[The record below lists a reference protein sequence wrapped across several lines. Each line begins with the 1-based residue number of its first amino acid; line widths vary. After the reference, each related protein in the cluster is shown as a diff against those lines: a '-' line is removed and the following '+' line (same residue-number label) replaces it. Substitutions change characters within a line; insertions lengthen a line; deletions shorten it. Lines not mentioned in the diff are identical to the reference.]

1 MKHWKRIIAVFAL
14 CMLSV
19 GLISAQPALASN
31 DRHEELLW
39 EELLWKLVGGA
50 GTKEPDESDQSD
62 QPNQPDT
69 EKTGW
74 VSENGLWHYYE
85 DEEVHSVANMLLS
98 FPYERDNGGS
108 AIGENRPEPRIIGIG
123 IPEYNTDDGAIIPD
137 TLSSDSGPDVLPAGS
152 ALIVST
158 DSNGVISLTQSEFNL
173 ILEDLGYD
181 TTNGYYMTPEGISAL
196 FTNITPY
203 GLELLQQRINQF
215 VSERSKDPDA
225 APVKGDLDAIFLNGE
240 NGSVLLANTPMN
252 LVITDNAKVDAVFLA
267 AGAADS
273 TVTVRAGSSV
283 DAMKIGAARN
293 TVHVEAGAS
302 VGGLVLD
309 APDAT
314 VTADGTVQN
323 VTLTGNSTDAKLDGA
338 GIQQQI
344 INADALKAGK
354 TAVTTLIG
362 GQRAVIPIKC
372 GKNASVTVNVTITPP
387 TAAAGTP
394 VIEGLDGAFASAG
407 NGQYTASLE
416 DVAFRKF
423 KVVIV
428 AKEDMSFSISMT
440 GIEADGEET
449 DDSANQQEDGNAA
462 ASGENTAQSSG
473 HTHVWGNWK
482 QTKAPTCTEKGAKTR
497 ACQVEGCGT
506 TQTWLV
512 DVIAHDWDTSAWIT
526 DGSKH
531 WHKCKTPGCTAITD
545 EAAHSGGT
553 ATCQAKA
560 KCAVCGEEY
569 GTLGE
574 HDWDTSA
581 WITDGSKHWHKCK
594 TEGCTAITD
603 EAAHSGGTA
612 TCQAKAVC
620 AVCNQLYGEVA
631 DHDWDTSAWITDGSK
646 HWHKCKTP
654 GCTAITDEAAH
665 SGGTATCK
673 EKAVCDV
680 CKQLYGEFGEHKM
693 EIVIPA
699 VEPTCEFPGITA
711 LYRCSVCK
719 EAVIPREEYGEPLNH
734 EVSFT
739 LVSQTPATCVS
750 PGLTLSKCDAC
761 GKEIREETPIDPNAH
776 NLLAELI
783 PGKAATCTET
793 GLTNGERCPD
803 CKAILTAQKEIPALT
818 HDWGEWKQTK
828 APTCLEASDETRT
841 CKRDG
846 CGATETRPVDVIA
859 HDWDTSAWITDGSK
873 HWHKCKT
880 PGCTAITDEAAHS
893 GGTATCKEKAVCD
906 VCKQPY
912 GEFGEHKMEIVEP
925 AVEPTCESPGMTAYY
940 RCSVCE
946 EAEIPSE
953 EYGEPLNHDWA
964 ETLTQGDTTHYYA
977 CSRCEARKDEAP
989 HSGGTAT
996 CQAKAKCAVCGKEYG
1011 ELADHDWETSGWI
1024 TDGSK
1029 HWHKC
1034 KTEGCT
1040 AITDEAAHSGG
1051 TATCQAKAKCEVC
1064 GEDYGEKSTEN
1075 HAGGTKKVYYT
1086 EGDTGYEYYVVC
1098 LSCGEKT
1105 GETGVTPYDDETF
1118 DSSTVE
1124 WDYGE
1129 ILVPGS

>member
-31 DRHEELLW
+31 FRHEELLW
-39 EELLWKLVGGA
+39 EELLWELIGGA
-50 GTKEPDESDQSD
+50 GTKERDESDQSD

-74 VSENGLWHYYE
+74 VYENGLWHYYK
-85 DEEVHSVANMLLS
+85 DGEVHSAANMLLS
-98 FPYERDNGGS
+98 FPDERDNGGS
-108 AIGENRPEPRIIGIG
+108 AIGENRPERRIIGIG
-123 IPEYNTDDGAIIPD
+123 IPEYNTDDGANIPDTDDGAIIPD

-152 ALIVST
+152 ALIVSK
-158 DSNGVISLTQSEFNL
+158 DYNGVNILTQSEFNL
-173 ILEDLGYD
+173 ILEDLGYAPEG
-181 TTNGYYMTPEGISAL
+181 GYDMTPERFSAL
-196 FTNITPY
+196 FTNLTPA
-203 GLELLQQRINQF
+203 GLVELQQRINQL

-225 APVKGDLDAIFLNGE
+225 APVKVDLGAIFLNGE
-240 NGSVLLANTPMN
+240 NGFALLANTPMN
-252 LVITDNAKVDAVFLA
+252 LEITGNLKVDAVFLA
-267 AGAADS
+267 TGAADS
-273 TVTVRAGSSV
+273 TVTVKAGSSV
-283 DAMKIGAARN
+283 DDMTIGAAGS
-293 TVHVEAGAS
+293 TVHVEAGGS
-302 VGGLVLD
+302 VGNLVLD

-323 VTLTGNSTDAKLDGA
+323 VTLTGNGMDAKLDGA
-338 GIQQQI
+338 GIQEKI
-344 INADALKAGK
+344 INANALKVGK
-354 TAVTTLIG
+354 TADITLKV

-372 GKNASVTVNVTITPP
+372 GKNANVTVNVTITPL
-387 TAAAGTP
+387 TAGTP

-407 NGQYTASLE
+407 DGQYTASLE

-423 KVVIV
+423 KVVID

-449 DDSANQQEDGNAA
+449 DASANQQEDGNAA
-462 ASGENTAQSSG
+462 ESRENTAQSSG
-473 HTHVWGNWK
+473 HTHVWSIWM
-482 QTKAPTCTEKGAKTR
+482 QTTAPTCTEKGEETR
-497 ACQVEGCGT
+497 ACHVEGCGET
-506 TQTWLV
+506 ETRPV
-512 DVIAHDWDTSAWIT
+512 DVIA
-526 DGSKH
+526 
-531 WHKCKTPGCTAITD
+531 
-545 EAAHSGGT
+545 
-553 ATCQAKA
+553 
-560 KCAVCGEEY
+560 
-569 GTLGE
+569 

-612 TCQAKAVC
+612 TCQAKAIC
-620 AVCNQLYGEVA
+620 AVCNQPYGEVA

-665 SGGTATCK
+665 SGGTATC
-673 EKAVCDV
+673 
-680 CKQLYGEFGEHKM
+680 Q
-693 EIVIPA
+693 
-699 VEPTCEFPGITA
+699 
-711 LYRCSVCK
+711 
-719 EAVIPREEYGEPLNH
+719 
-734 EVSFT
+734 
-739 LVSQTPATCVS
+739 
-750 PGLTLSKCDAC
+750 
-761 GKEIREETPIDPNAH
+761 
-776 NLLAELI
+776 
-783 PGKAATCTET
+783 
-793 GLTNGERCPD
+793 
-803 CKAILTAQKEIPALT
+803 
-818 HDWGEWKQTK
+818 
-828 APTCLEASDETRT
+828 
-841 CKRDG
+841 
-846 CGATETRPVDVIA
+846 
-859 HDWDTSAWITDGSK
+859 
-873 HWHKCKT
+873 
-880 PGCTAITDEAAHS
+880 
-893 GGTATCKEKAVCD
+893 EKAVCD

-1011 ELADHDWETSGWI
+1011 ELADHDWDTSAWI
-1024 TDGSK
+1024 TDGSE

-1034 KTEGCT
+1034 KTPGCT

-1064 GEDYGEKSTEN
+1064 GEEYGMLGEHDWDTSAWITDCYKHWHKCKTPGCSAITDEAEIPSEEYGEPLNHKGPFALVSQTPATCVSPGLTLSKCEACGKEIREETPIDPNAHNNLLAEQIPGKAATCTETGLTNGERCPDCKAILTAQKEIPALTHDWGEWKQTKAPTCLEAGDETRTCKRDGCGATETRPVDVIAHDWDTSAWITDGSKHWHKCKTPGCTAITDEAAHSGGMATCQAKAKCAVCGEDYGEKSTGN

-1118 DSSTVE
+1118 DPNTVE

>member
-31 DRHEELLW
+31 DLHEELLW
-39 EELLWKLVGGA
+39 ELIGGA

-181 TTNGYYMTPEGISAL
+181 TKGGYYMTPEGISAL
-196 FTNITPY
+196 FTNLTPY
-203 GLELLQQRINQF
+203 GLAALQQRINQF

-225 APVKGDLDAIFLNGE
+225 APVKVDLGAIFLNGE
-240 NGSVLLANTPMN
+240 NGSALLANTPMN
-252 LVITDNAKVDAVFLA
+252 LEIAGDVKVDAVVLA
-267 AGAADS
+267 TGAADS
-273 TVTVRAGSSV
+273 TVTVKAGSSV
-283 DAMKIGAARN
+283 DAMTIGAPRN

-302 VGGLVLD
+302 VGSLLLA
-309 APDAT
+309 APGAT

-338 GIQQQI
+338 GIQQKI
-344 INADALKAGK
+344 INADALKAWEM
-354 TAVTTLIG
+354 ADMTLKV

-372 GKNASVTVNVTITPP
+372 GKNANVTVNVTITPP
-387 TAAAGTP
+387 TAGTP

-423 KVVIV
+423 KVVID

-462 ASGENTAQSSG
+462 ESGENTAQSSG

-482 QTKAPTCTEKGAKTR
+482 QTKAPTCTEKGEKTR

-612 TCQAKAVC
+612 TCQAKA
-620 AVCNQLYGEVA
+620 
-631 DHDWDTSAWITDGSK
+631 
-646 HWHKCKTP
+646 
-654 GCTAITDEAAH
+654 
-665 SGGTATCK
+665 
-673 EKAVCDV
+673 
-680 CKQLYGEFGEHKM
+680 
-693 EIVIPA
+693 
-699 VEPTCEFPGITA
+699 
-711 LYRCSVCK
+711 
-719 EAVIPREEYGEPLNH
+719 
-734 EVSFT
+734 
-739 LVSQTPATCVS
+739 
-750 PGLTLSKCDAC
+750 
-761 GKEIREETPIDPNAH
+761 
-776 NLLAELI
+776 
-783 PGKAATCTET
+783 
-793 GLTNGERCPD
+793 
-803 CKAILTAQKEIPALT
+803 
-818 HDWGEWKQTK
+818 
-828 APTCLEASDETRT
+828 
-841 CKRDG
+841 
-846 CGATETRPVDVIA
+846 
-859 HDWDTSAWITDGSK
+859 
-873 HWHKCKT
+873 
-880 PGCTAITDEAAHS
+880 
-893 GGTATCKEKAVCD
+893 
-906 VCKQPY
+906 
-912 GEFGEHKMEIVEP
+912 
-925 AVEPTCESPGMTAYY
+925 
-940 RCSVCE
+940 
-946 EAEIPSE
+946 
-953 EYGEPLNHDWA
+953 
-964 ETLTQGDTTHYYA
+964 
-977 CSRCEARKDEAP
+977 
-989 HSGGTAT
+989 
-996 CQAKAKCAVCGKEYG
+996 
-1011 ELADHDWETSGWI
+1011 
-1024 TDGSK
+1024 
-1029 HWHKC
+1029 
-1034 KTEGCT
+1034 
-1040 AITDEAAHSGG
+1040 
-1051 TATCQAKAKCEVC
+1051 KCEVC

-1118 DSSTVE
+1118 DPSTVE